1 MPAEAKVLLVGDEL
15 LEGLVSDRNLAVVAE
30 ALSCRGLS
38 VSEARV
44 CGDRMDAVSR
54 AVREMLGPG
63 ILLVT
68 TGGLGPTDDDM
79 TLAALAGALGLPLL
93 RDSKAEGFV
102 RDRYGM
108 QGLPCPPGALRQAD
122 VPEGSRPVRNP
133 AGVAP
138 GVVLDALG
146 GTVISL
152 PGVPRET
159 RALIGPCLDEAGLAD
174 VGPSRQAI
182 LRTWGVPEQ
191 ELYDLVRREGLADT
205 AEMAF
210 LPRPSM
216 VDLKLRGPDSA
227 AAARRIAAR
236 LGRRTYAVGEWRSL
250 ESALGGALLERGLVL
265 GVAESCTGGMLGA
278 RLTSVPGSS
287 EWFAGGVIAYSDRLK
302 SSLLGVEEELLAAH
316 GAVSEETARAM
327 ARGVLERLGAGAA
340 LAITGIAG
348 PAGGTPEKPVG
359 TVWIAAA
366 GPGFEEARP
375 NRLWGDRD
383 AVREGA
389 VARAMGLLWE
399 MLG

>member
-1 MPAEAKVLLVGDEL
+1 MHAEAKVLLVGDEL
-15 LEGLVSDRNLAVVAE
+15 LEGRVSDRNLAVVAE
-30 ALSCRGLS
+30 ALSSRGLA

-44 CGDRMDAVSR
+44 SADSMEAVSR

-63 ILLVT
+63 VLLVT

-79 TLAALAGALGLPLL
+79 TLSAVASTLGLPLV
-93 RDSKAEGFV
+93 RNAAAESFV
-102 RDRYGM
+102 RDRYRI
-108 QGLPCPPGALRQAD
+108 QGVPCPSGALVQAD
-122 VPEGSRPVRNP
+122 IPEGSRPVRNP

-138 GVVLDALG
+138 GIVLDSLG

-152 PGVPRET
+152 PGVPREAA
-159 RALIGPCLDEAGLAD
+159 ALVGPCLDEAGLAA
-174 VGPSRQAI
+174 VGQARQAI
-182 LRTWGVPEQ
+182 VRTWGIPEQ

-205 AEMAF
+205 AQTAF

-227 AAARRIAAR
+227 SAARRIAAR
-236 LGRRTYAVGEWRSL
+236 LGRKAYAVGEWRSL
-250 ESALGGALLERGLVL
+250 EAVLGGALQERGLTL

-287 EWFAGGVIAYSDRLK
+287 GWFAGGVIAYSDRLK
-302 SSLLGVEEELLAAH
+302 SSLLGVGEDLLAAH

-327 ARGVLERLGAGAA
+327 ARGVLEGLGAGAA
-340 LAITGIAG
+340 LAVTGIAG

-359 TVWIAAA
+359 TVWIAAT
-366 GPGFEEARP
+366 GPGFEAALA